1 MSVSESA
8 TMASSIT
15 NDKIPPDLARFLN
28 SGAFYRLSPDRFRLY
43 WGPWKPLADG
53 ALEGFHL
60 AFQEFFA
67 SELKSFQATE
77 VREFSRGDLIR
88 FLEPGLGTGTQWVQ
102 AGFQEP
108 DKAAFE
114 VGFQIIQGKIQRGE
128 IEKAVPIA
136 VARSSAKPLNEDVL
150 GGMLKML
157 SLPIDLHA
165 YGYWHEGRGLLG
177 ATPEVLFHR
186 KSMVVQTMALA
197 GSMPKEDAATRT
209 PLLKDPKEMREHELV
224 INDLMARLKPLG
236 WLKKHDTEV
245 LELPTLF
252 HLKTKFEVSGCA
264 KRDPELVRL
273 LHPTPALGVAP
284 RAYGFQW
291 LRELPDQKDR
301 GLFGAPILF
310 SLSNDETL
318 ALVAIRSILWD
329 ENGSRVPS
337 GCGLVATSELEREW
351 HELAVKRRTLFSL
364 LGLP

>member
-1 MSVSESA
+1 MNTTLWKGHMSVE
-8 TMASSIT
+8 
-15 NDKIPPDLARFLN
+15 KIPADLARFLN

-43 WGPWKPLADG
+43 WGPWKPLQDG
-53 ALEGFHL
+53 VTDGFHL
-60 AFQEFFA
+60 AFQDFFA
-67 SELKSFQATE
+67 SELKSYQATE
-77 VREFSRGDLIR
+77 VQEFSRGDLIR
-88 FLEPGLGTGTQWVQ
+88 FLEPALGTGTRWSKN
-102 AGFQEP
+102 AFQEP
-108 DKAAFE
+108 DRAGFE
-114 VGFQIIQGKIQRGE
+114 TSFQIIQGKIQRGE

-136 VARSSAKPLNEDVL
+136 TARSAVKPEMEDIA

-157 SLPIDLHA
+157 SLPAELHV
-165 YGYWHEGRGLLG
+165 YGYWNESRGLLG

-186 KSMVVQTMALA
+186 KAMVVQTMALA

-224 INDLMARLKPLG
+224 VNDLMARLKPLG
-236 WLKKHDTEV
+236 WLKKHETEV

-252 HLKTKFEVSGCA
+252 HLKTKFEISGCA

-301 GLFGAPILF
+301 GLFGAPVLF

-329 ENGSRVPS
+329 ENGSRVSS

-364 LGLP
+364 LGLT